1 MINIEIR
8 AESSFKVPV
17 LSISKKRTFV
27 TVGEYTLSARIKNCS
42 TENFLGGNFLVIIK
56 WPNGLVVNWP
66 FKIGNLASS
75 GMTLQDYGRTHVL
88 DDSPALFYVQGM
100 DVNGQAISFCDMSG
114 NQLKPQPPPF
124 DFAGFTHIY
133 TIIPKNAEELYQLWA
148 LVVAL
153 ISVVPIFIKDIVI
166 PLIQWLVSVIN

>member
-1 MINIEIR
+1 
-8 AESSFKVPV
+8 
-17 LSISKKRTFV
+17 
-27 TVGEYTLSARIKNCS
+27 
-42 TENFLGGNFLVIIK
+42 
-56 WPNGLVVNWP
+56 
-66 FKIGNLASS
+66 
-75 GMTLQDYGRTHVL
+75 MTLQDYGRTHVL

-124 DFAGFTHIY
+124 DLAGFTHIY